1 MDSGAF
7 IKIFEFAKDNNLT
20 VEIKYHNHDNSYF
33 LMFTDSDYLNIAT
46 YISADI
52 LNQVLDKYVY
62 LNYIINNLLKELK
75 EKSDEI
81 LHQ

>member
-7 IKIFEFAKDNNLT
+7 IKIFEFAKDNNVT
-20 VEIKYHNHDNSYF
+20 VGITYHSHDDSYL
-33 LMFTDSDYLNIAT
+33 LMFTDSYYNNVAT
-46 YISADI
+46 YISITI
-52 LNQVLDKYVY
+52 LDQVLDKHAYVT
-62 LNYIINNLLKELK
+62 YIINNMLKELK